1 MRTKESAI
9 LSEEDSSTFFRL
21 FIPLLSAV
29 NQAYGISDDLD
40 EQLRAG
46 RPSIVE
52 LGEVA
57 KALWEDTGFLDEYIA
72 QYSEH
77 YGLPDEDRRILE
89 GWKHPVTAA
98 FVLERHLSRGSV
110 FIDPETEKTYLV
122 KGLTQTWEEMILEL
136 KPPFLIRA
144 TLLPFHNCI
153 IADGLVSPHRV
164 SFGSG
169 YRESFK
175 QLYLNAKQN
184 RTIITHFETEP

>member
-1 MRTKESAI
+1 MRTKECAI

-89 GWKHPVTAA
+89 GWKYPVTAA

-110 FIDPETEKTYLV
+110 L
-122 KGLTQTWEEMILEL
+122 LTPRQK
-136 KPPFLIRA
+136 KP
-144 TLLPFHNCI
+144 TLSKAL
-153 IADGLVSPHRV
+153 HRP
-164 SFGSG
+164 G
-169 YRESFK
+169 K
-175 QLYLNAKQN
+175 K
-184 RTIITHFETEP
+184 

>member
-9 LSEEDSSTFFRL
+9 LSEEDSKTFFRL
-21 FIPLLSAV
+21 FIPLLAAV
-29 NQAYGISDDLD
+29 NQAYGISEDLD

-46 RPSIVE
+46 CPSIIE

-57 KALWEDTGFLDEYIA
+57 KALWEDTGFLDEYIT

-89 GWKHPVTAA
+89 GWKYPVTAA

-122 KGLTQTWEEMILEL
+122 KGLTQTWEEMIPEL

-144 TLLPFHNCI
+144 TLLPFHNYI
-153 IADGLVSPHRV
+153 ISDGLVSPHRV
-164 SFGSG
+164 SFGLG
-169 YRESFK
+169 YREKFK
-175 QLYLNAKQN
+175 QLYLNTKQN
-184 RTIITHFETEP
+184 KTIITHEFL

>member
-29 NQAYGISDDLD
+29 NLAYGISDDLN
-40 EQLRAG
+40 EQLLTG
-46 RPSIVE
+46 RPNYAE
-52 LGEVA
+52 LLEVA
-57 KALWEDTGFLDEYIA
+57 EALWEDTGFLDEYIA
-72 QYSEH
+72 QYAARF
-77 YGLPDEDRRILE
+77 GLSDEDRRILE
-89 GWKHPVTAA
+89 GWKHPVSAV

-110 FIDPETEKTYLV
+110 FIDLETEKTYLV
-122 KGLTQTWEEMILEL
+122 KGLTQTWEEMIPGQ
-136 KPPFLIRA
+136 KPPFPIRA

-153 IADGLVSPHRV
+153 ISDGLVSPHRV
-164 SFGSG
+164 SFGPG

-184 RTIITHFETEP
+184 RTIITSFETAS